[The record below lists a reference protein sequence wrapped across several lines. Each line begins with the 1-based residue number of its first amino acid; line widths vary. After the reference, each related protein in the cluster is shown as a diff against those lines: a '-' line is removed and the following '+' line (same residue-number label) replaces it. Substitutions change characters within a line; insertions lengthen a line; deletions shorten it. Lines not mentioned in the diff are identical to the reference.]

1 MKTVS
6 KLIDDIAGYLI
17 LGGLG
22 AFFGS
27 LALPE
32 EWARHA
38 CLAGVT
44 LLIAGLGL
52 DAVLDTL
59 KGKTEAGARTIS
71 FRDSPFAFIA
81 AVANSIS
88 MIAILTIVTWNMH
101 LGWGADGISAD
112 LRDYVF
118 LEESVLAL
126 CLFILTDLV
135 VSIHLGVIT
144 VGRRRRIKIDQEA
157 QPFIFVVAVFM
168 ELIILY
174 HFAWLFFNIDT
185 LLG

>member
-52 DAVLDTL
+52 DAVLDTQVL
-59 KGKTEAGARTIS
+59 EPSRFEIAHSPSLQRSRT
-71 FRDSPFAFIA
+71 R
-81 AVANSIS
+81 
-88 MIAILTIVTWNMH
+88 
-101 LGWGADGISAD
+101 
-112 LRDYVF
+112 
-118 LEESVLAL
+118 
-126 CLFILTDLV
+126 
-135 VSIHLGVIT
+135 
-144 VGRRRRIKIDQEA
+144 
-157 QPFIFVVAVFM
+157 
-168 ELIILY
+168 
-174 HFAWLFFNIDT
+174 
-185 LLG
+185 